1 MEMET
6 DDFKE
11 TPMSTTTPP
20 PAAAQKIEK
29 ARWRI
34 DPTRSQ
40 VEFRTPTFWGL
51 MTVKGRFERYEGTL
65 DLRQDP
71 AIELTI
77 EAVSLNTNNKMRDK
91 HLRSSDFFDVAN
103 HPQVRF
109 VSDSARLDGE
119 RLTVSGHLY
128 AAGKNMPLDLDATLR
143 RSDGELEVDAS
154 VSADQFELA
163 MSHGALGMIRTPSEL
178 IVRGRLVRAADSPA
192 GE

>member
-1 MEMET
+1 
-6 DDFKE
+6 
-11 TPMSTTTPP
+11 MSTTTPRP
-20 PAAAQKIEK
+20 TAAQRIKK
-29 ARWRI
+29 TRWRI

-51 MTVKGRFERYEGTL
+51 MTVKGLFERYDGTL

-77 EAVSLNTNNKMRDK
+77 EAASLNTNNKMRDK

-128 AAGKNMPLDLDATLR
+128 AAGKSMPLDLDAALR
-143 RSDGELEVDAS
+143 RVDGEFEVDAS
-154 VSADQFELA
+154 VSADQFELG
-163 MSHGALGMIRTPSEL
+163 MSHGAFGTIRTPSEL
-178 IVRGRLVRAADSPA
+178 IVRGRLVRAADSPTA
-192 GE
+192 E